1 MTLWVQEALYARD
14 ELPSA
19 FTRCTR
25 LDSQGC
31 AVLYAFMSTQHATVS
46 AVDQTMMCKIKYI
59 QYIGSPLNS
68 VSVCSVRFNVLLSLV
83 KCIRR
88 QSMSSTTVSVIESR
102 YMSRAGSRK

>member
-31 AVLYAFMSTQHATVS
+31 AVLYAFMITQHATVS

-59 QYIGSPLNS
+59 GSPLNS
-68 VSVCSVRFNVLLSLV
+68 VCSLRFNVLLSLLLS
-83 KCIRR
+83 
-88 QSMSSTTVSVIESR
+88 QMYTSSIDEFDYRISNRV
-102 YMSRAGSRK
+102 